1 MKFLST
7 LPAVTLAL
15 VGAIAALMAAPAQLT
30 TAKRIRTAAPD
41 GVTYARDIAPIMD
54 QKCVTCHHAGEVAP
68 FALTS
73 YADVKQR
80 ARFIAAVTQSRYMPP
95 WKAASHG
102 EFVDER
108 RLTDAQIAL
117 IQKWSAA
124 GAPLGDP
131 RAVPPAPHFAS
142 DWTLGPPD
150 AVLQPARAYTLA
162 ADGNDVYRNFVI
174 PTHYDTDRWVTA
186 MQVRP
191 GNAKV
196 VHHVIVY
203 LDSRGRG
210 RAQEAQTQDGNPGF
224 TGVGFAATG
233 ALGGWAPG
241 NDPHPLPP
249 GVGIWLPRG
258 VDIVLQVHYHRD
270 GKPET
275 DLSRIGL
282 YFARE
287 PVEKALRIWPLT
299 APLWIAPGD
308 AHYTTHAALTVPA
321 DATLL
326 EVMPHMHLLG
336 RTMDVTATRPDGTAQ
351 PLVNVPDWDF
361 NWQSTYVYKD
371 PVKLPKGTKINLTAT
386 YDNSA
391 SNPRNPSSPPKLVTW
406 GEQTTDEMCLAFL
419 FYTVDA
425 EHLHARPAPAARRDA
440 DVSRKT
446 VRRLG
451 HSVKVKTCSWQT
463 LLSDGNATFRSQRL
477 VRLLNE
483 ERNQIVTSESEP

>member
-1 MKFLST
+1 M
-7 LPAVTLAL
+7 
-15 VGAIAALMAAPAQLT
+15 
-30 TAKRIRTAAPD
+30 
-41 GVTYARDIAPIMD
+41 TYAKDIAPIMD

-73 YADVKQR
+73 PTPTSRSAR
-80 ARFIAAVTQSRYMPP
+80 AFIAAVTQSRYMPP
-95 WKAASHG
+95 WKADSHG

-108 RLTDAQIAL
+108 RLTDAQIAPDPEVERGGG
-117 IQKWSAA
+117 AA
-124 GAPLGDP
+124 G
-131 RAVPPAPHFAS
+131 R
-142 DWTLGPPD
+142 
-150 AVLQPARAYTLA
+150 PARRAARAALRRRTGRWARPTPSSSRRASYTLA
-162 ADGNDVYRNFVI
+162 ADGNDVYRCFVI
-174 PTHYDTDRWVTA
+174 PTHFGADRWVTA

-203 LDSRGRG
+203 LDSTGQG
-210 RAQEAQTQDGNPGF
+210 RAQEAQTQDGNPGYTSF
-224 TGVGFAATG
+224 GGVGFSATG

-249 GVGIWLPRG
+249 GVGIWLPKG
-258 VDIVLQVHYHRD
+258 ADIVLQVHYHKD

-275 DLSRIGL
+275 DLSKIGL
-282 YFARE
+282 YFAKT
-287 PVEKALRIWPLT
+287 PVDKALRIWPLA

-308 AHYTTHAALTVPA
+308 AHYTTHADLTVPA

-336 RTMDVTATRPDGTAQ
+336 RTMTVTATRPDGTAQ

-391 SNPRNPSSPPKLVTW
+391 ANPRNPSSPPKLVTW

-425 EHLHARPAPAARRDA
+425 EHLSPGQPPPPGA
-440 DVSRKT
+440 
-446 VRRLG
+446 VRM
-451 HSVKVKTCSWQT
+451 
-463 LLSDGNATFRSQRL
+463 
-477 VRLLNE
+477 
-483 ERNQIVTSESEP
+483 